1 MNWLNQLAPAA
12 LAAQAATSAG
22 GGVGVET
29 QAVGLSDVATKLG
42 EFNKLL
48 GQLIQTLQDLS
59 PTSTDAFTM
68 DAATSKVITAG
79 AVASTSFIMLWPTNA
94 AAGTLI
100 GAGLYWTAGTGSF
113 TVSTSGAAAA
123 GTETFAYAVFT
134 SL

>member
-1 MNWLNQLAPAA
+1 MNWINQLAPKTTGSSETGAKGN
-12 LAAQAATSAG
+12 AG
-22 GGVGVET
+22 MDPQG
-29 QAVGLSDVATKLG
+29 VGLSDIATKLG

-68 DAATSKVITAG
+68 DAATSKVITEG
-79 AVASTSFIMLWPTNA
+79 AVATSSFIMLWPTNA

-113 TVSTSGAAAA
+113 TVSTSGGAAT
-123 GTETFAYAVFT
+123 GSETFAYAVWT

>member
-1 MNWLNQLAPAA
+1 M
-12 LAAQAATSAG
+12 
-22 GGVGVET
+22 
-29 QAVGLSDVATKLG
+29 VGLSDVATKLG

-59 PTSTDAFTM
+59 PTSTDVFTM

-79 AVASTSFIMLWPTNA
+79 AVSTSSFITLWPTNA

-100 GAGLYWTAGTGSF
+100 GAGLYWTAGTGQF
-113 TVSTSGAAAA
+113 TVSTSGGAATGA
-123 GTETFAYAVFT
+123 ETFAYAIWT

>member
-1 MNWLNQLAPAA
+1 LNWLNQI
-12 LAAQAATSAG
+12 QRSSVATANSL
-22 GGVGVET
+22 GGVGVD
-29 QAVGLSDVATKLG
+29 QQMVGMTDIATKLG

-59 PTSTDAFTM
+59 PTSTDVFTM

-79 AVASTSFIMLWPTNA
+79 AVSTASYITLWPTNA
-94 AAGTLI
+94 AAGTLV

-113 TVSTSGAAAA
+113 TVSTSGGAAL
-123 GTETFAYAVFT
+123 GTETFAYAIWT